1 MTSAL
6 WPPWRMRSSS
16 CMRAVSSSGLT
27 STRSSTILAIP
38 TRRLSWPA
46 SRESKTTDARRSSRS
61 AAARRTSGIPRQ
73 VVALRRAAHTR
84 RTSAGAT
91 TRRSA
96 LSPLIMRLPACWW
109 KQSCPLSDLLL
120 QVESLAKA
128 FRTRG
133 TKAASVKAVASVSF
147 TLRRGETLG
156 LVGESGCGKS
166 TLSRLILSLLDPDA
180 GRVGIDGIDFINS
193 SGRAKREMRRR
204 IQIVFQDALSSLN
217 PRMTV
222 GTNIAEPMRL
232 QGLGNAT
239 SRRAEAQRLLG
250 VVGLRP
256 EHEDRYPHEFSGG
269 QCQRIAIA
277 RALILKPEII
287 VFDEA
292 VSALDVSIRAQI
304 LRLILDLQ
312 AMFGLSYVFVSH
324 DLGVIK
330 RICDRVAVM
339 YMGQIVEIGPTDV
352 VCREP
357 RHPYTAALLSAI
369 PIADPRRMRVADLGQ
384 IEGDTVG
391 EAKPGSCAFEPRCPR
406 RFKPCDKAVPVLLD
420 VGPDHSA
427 ACYLNSPGTLRG
439 TL

>member
-1 MTSAL
+1 
-6 WPPWRMRSSS
+6 
-16 CMRAVSSSGLT
+16 
-27 STRSSTILAIP
+27 
-38 TRRLSWPA
+38 
-46 SRESKTTDARRSSRS
+46 
-61 AAARRTSGIPRQ
+61 
-73 VVALRRAAHTR
+73 
-84 RTSAGAT
+84 
-91 TRRSA
+91 
-96 LSPLIMRLPACWW
+96 MRLPACGW
-109 KQSCPLSDLLL
+109 KQSCLLSDLLL

-133 TKAASVKAVASVSF
+133 AKGAGVKAVAGVSF

-166 TLSRLILSLLDPDA
+166 TLSRLVLSLLDPDA
-180 GRVGIDGIDFINS
+180 GNVSIDEIDFTNS

-222 GTNIAEPMRL
+222 GTNIAEPMKL
-232 QGLGNAT
+232 QGLGSAA
-239 SRRAEAQRLLG
+239 SRRAEAQRLLE

-391 EAKPGSCAFEPRCPR
+391 VAKPGSCAFEPRCPR
-406 RFKPCDKAVPVLLD
+406 RFEPCDKAVPALLD

>member
-1 MTSAL
+1 L
-6 WPPWRMRSSS
+6 
-16 CMRAVSSSGLT
+16 V
-27 STRSSTILAIP
+27 
-38 TRRLSWPA
+38 
-46 SRESKTTDARRSSRS
+46 
-61 AAARRTSGIPRQ
+61 
-73 VVALRRAAHTR
+73 
-84 RTSAGAT
+84 
-91 TRRSA
+91 
-96 LSPLIMRLPACWW
+96 
-109 KQSCPLSDLLL
+109 
-120 QVESLAKA
+120 KA

-133 TKAASVKAVASVSF
+133 TKDAGVKAVADVSF
-147 TLRRGETLG
+147 TLRQGETLG

-180 GRVGIDGIDFINS
+180 GRVWIDGVDFTHALDRS
-193 SGRAKREMRRR
+193 KREMRKR

-222 GTNIAEPMRL
+222 GANIAEPLRL
-232 QGLGNAT
+232 QGLGSAA
-239 SRRAEAQRLLG
+239 SRRAESRRLLG
-250 VVGLRP
+250 VVGLRS

-292 VSALDVSIRAQI
+292 VSALDASVRAQI

-312 AMFGLSYVFVSH
+312 AMFGLSYIFISH

-339 YMGQIVEIGPTDV
+339 YMGQIVEIGPADV

-369 PIADPRRMRVADLGQ
+369 PIADPRRMRVADLGL
-384 IEGDTVG
+384 IDGDAVG
-391 EAKPGSCAFEPRCPR
+391 FAKPHSCAFEPRCSR
-406 RFKPCDKAVPVLLD
+406 RFAPCDRARPALVD
-420 VGPDHSA
+420 VAPDHGA
-427 ACYLNSPGTLRG
+427 ACYLNSPGAPRG
-439 TL
+439 TP

>member
-1 MTSAL
+1 
-6 WPPWRMRSSS
+6 
-16 CMRAVSSSGLT
+16 
-27 STRSSTILAIP
+27 
-38 TRRLSWPA
+38 
-46 SRESKTTDARRSSRS
+46 
-61 AAARRTSGIPRQ
+61 
-73 VVALRRAAHTR
+73 
-84 RTSAGAT
+84 
-91 TRRSA
+91 
-96 LSPLIMRLPACWW
+96 MRLPACWW
-109 KQSCPLSDLLL
+109 KQSCLLSDLLL

-133 TKAASVKAVASVSF
+133 AKGAGVKAVAGVSL

-166 TLSRLILSLLDPDA
+166 TLSRLVLSLLDPDS
-180 GRVGIDGIDFINS
+180 GKVSIDEIDFTNS

-232 QGLGNAT
+232 QGLGSTA

-391 EAKPGSCAFEPRCPR
+391 VAKPGSCAFEPRCPR
-406 RFKPCDKAVPVLLD
+406 RFEPCDKAVPALLD

-427 ACYLNSPGTLRG
+427 ACYLNSPGILRG

>member
-1 MTSAL
+1 MSDAL
-6 WPPWRMRSSS
+6 LE
-16 CMRAVSSSGLT
+16 VEGLT
-27 STRSSTILAIP
+27 KDF
-38 TRRLSWPA
+38 PA
-46 SRESKTTDARRSSRS
+46 RGRKGS
-61 AAARRTSGIPRQ
+61 A
-73 VVALRRAAHTR
+73 
-84 RTSAGAT
+84 
-91 TRRSA
+91 
-96 LSPLIMRLPACWW
+96 
-109 KQSCPLSDLLL
+109 
-120 QVESLAKA
+120 
-128 FRTRG
+128 
-133 TKAASVKAVASVSF
+133 VKAVMDVSF
-147 TLRRGETLG
+147 ALRRGETLG

-166 TLSRLILSLLDPDA
+166 TLSRLVLSLLEPSA
-180 GRVGIDGIDFINS
+180 GRVSMDGVDFTHAAE
-193 SGRAKREMRRR
+193 RKKREMRRR

-232 QGLGNAT
+232 QGLGSPA

-256 EHEDRYPHEFSGG
+256 EYEDRYPHEFSGG

-312 AMFGLSYVFVSH
+312 AMFGLSYIFISH
-324 DLGVIK
+324 DLGVIR

-339 YMGQIVEIGPTDV
+339 YMGQIVEIGPADV

-357 RHPYTAALLSAI
+357 KHPYTAALLDAI

-384 IEGDTVG
+384 IEEDAAGRALPDT
-391 EAKPGSCAFEPRCPR
+391 CAFAPRCPR
-406 RFKPCDKAVPVLLD
+406 RFDPCNKSRPALIHVA
-420 VGPDHSA
+420 PDHHA
-427 ACYLNSPGTLRG
+427 ACYLNSA
-439 TL
+439 

>member
-1 MTSAL
+1 
-6 WPPWRMRSSS
+6 MR
-16 CMRAVSSSGLT
+16 
-27 STRSSTILAIP
+27 P
-38 TRRLSWPA
+38 
-46 SRESKTTDARRSSRS
+46 
-61 AAARRTSGIPRQ
+61 
-73 VVALRRAAHTR
+73 
-84 RTSAGAT
+84 
-91 TRRSA
+91 
-96 LSPLIMRLPACWW
+96 PACWW
-109 KQSCPLSDLLL
+109 KLRRPLSEPLLKVGGL
-120 QVESLAKA
+120 EKA

-133 TKAASVKAVASVSF
+133 AKGASVKAVAGVSF

-166 TLSRLILSLLDPDA
+166 TLSRLVLSLLDPDA
-180 GRVGIDGIDFINS
+180 GKVSIDGIDFTHS
-193 SGRAKREMRRR
+193 SGRVKREARRR

-222 GTNIAEPMRL
+222 GVNIAEPMRL
-232 QGLGNAT
+232 QGLGSAA
-239 SRRAEAQRLLG
+239 SRRAEAKRLLG

-277 RALILKPEII
+277 RALILKPEIV

-312 AMFGLSYVFVSH
+312 AIFGLSYIFISH
-324 DLGVIK
+324 DLGVVK

-339 YMGQIVEIGPTDV
+339 YMGQIVEMGPIEA

-357 RHPYTAALLSAI
+357 RHPYTTALLSAI

-391 EAKPGSCAFEPRCPR
+391 VAKPDSCAFEPRCPR
-406 RFKPCDKAVPVLLD
+406 RFEPCAKAVPALVD
-420 VGPDHSA
+420 VAPDHSA
-427 ACYLNSPGTLRG
+427 ACYLNSPRAQRG
-439 TL
+439 TP

>member
-1 MTSAL
+1 
-6 WPPWRMRSSS
+6 
-16 CMRAVSSSGLT
+16 
-27 STRSSTILAIP
+27 
-38 TRRLSWPA
+38 
-46 SRESKTTDARRSSRS
+46 
-61 AAARRTSGIPRQ
+61 
-73 VVALRRAAHTR
+73 
-84 RTSAGAT
+84 
-91 TRRSA
+91 
-96 LSPLIMRLPACWW
+96 MRLPACWW
-109 KQSCPLSDLLL
+109 KESCLLSETLL
-120 QVESLAKA
+120 QVESLEKA
-128 FRTRG
+128 FRARSAKG
-133 TKAASVKAVASVSF
+133 AAVKAVAGVSF

-166 TLSRLILSLLDPDA
+166 TLSRLVLSLLDPDA
-180 GRVGIDGIDFINS
+180 GKVSIDGIDFINA
-193 SGRAKREMRRR
+193 SGRTKREMRRR

-232 QGLGNAT
+232 QGLGSAA

-339 YMGQIVEIGPTDV
+339 YMGEIVEIGPVDAI
-352 VCREP
+352 CREP
-357 RHPYTAALLSAI
+357 RHPYTAALLRAI

-384 IEGDTVG
+384 IEGDAVG
-391 EAKPGSCAFEPRCPR
+391 VAKPDSCAFEPRCPR
-406 RFKPCDKAVPVLLD
+406 RFEPCDKAAPALVEIAS
-420 VGPDHSA
+420 DHSA
-427 ACYLNSPGTLRG
+427 ACYLNSPRALRE
-439 TL
+439 TP

>member
-1 MTSAL
+1 MSEPL
-6 WPPWRMRSSS
+6 LK
-16 CMRAVSSSGLT
+16 VGGL
-27 STRSSTILAIP
+27 
-38 TRRLSWPA
+38 
-46 SRESKTTDARRSSRS
+46 E
-61 AAARRTSGIPRQ
+61 
-73 VVALRRAAHTR
+73 
-84 RTSAGAT
+84 
-91 TRRSA
+91 
-96 LSPLIMRLPACWW
+96 
-109 KQSCPLSDLLL
+109 
-120 QVESLAKA
+120 KA

-133 TKAASVKAVASVSF
+133 AKGASVKAVAGVSF

-166 TLSRLILSLLDPDA
+166 TLSRLVLSLLDPDA
-180 GRVGIDGIDFINS
+180 GKVSIDGIDFTHS
-193 SGRAKREMRRR
+193 SARTKREARRR

-232 QGLGNAT
+232 QGLGSAA
-239 SRRAEAQRLLG
+239 SRRAEAKRLLD

-277 RALILKPEII
+277 RALILKPEIV

-312 AMFGLSYVFVSH
+312 AIFGLSYIFISH
-324 DLGVIK
+324 DLGVVK

-339 YMGQIVEIGPTDV
+339 YMGQIVEMGPIEA

-357 RHPYTAALLSAI
+357 RHPYTTALLSAI

-391 EAKPGSCAFEPRCPR
+391 VAKPDSCAFEPRCPW
-406 RFKPCDKAVPVLLD
+406 RFEPCDKAVPALVD
-420 VGPDHSA
+420 VAPDHSA
-427 ACYLNSPGTLRG
+427 ACYLNSPRAQRG
-439 TL
+439 TP

>member
-1 MTSAL
+1 M
-6 WPPWRMRSSS
+6 
-16 CMRAVSSSGLT
+16 
-27 STRSSTILAIP
+27 
-38 TRRLSWPA
+38 
-46 SRESKTTDARRSSRS
+46 
-61 AAARRTSGIPRQ
+61 
-73 VVALRRAAHTR
+73 
-84 RTSAGAT
+84 
-91 TRRSA
+91 
-96 LSPLIMRLPACWW
+96 
-109 KQSCPLSDLLL
+109 SDLLL
-120 QVESLAKA
+120 QVESLTKA

-133 TKAASVKAVASVSF
+133 AGVKAVAGVSF

-180 GRVGIDGIDFINS
+180 GKVSIDGTDFINS

-232 QGLGNAT
+232 QGLGTAA

-339 YMGQIVEIGPTDV
+339 YMGRIVEIGPTDS
-352 VCREP
+352 VCCEP

-391 EAKPGSCAFEPRCPR
+391 AAKPGSCTFEPRCPR
-406 RFKPCDKAVPVLLD
+406 RFEPCDKAVPALID
-420 VGPDHSA
+420 VVPDHSA
-427 ACYLNSPGTLRG
+427 ACYLNGHGTLRG